1 MKETVVMKERDMHEI
16 TRHGSH
22 IVTLHLSMQDI
33 LLRRAADVLEAF
45 YTLPKSQQTPTG
57 PLNHISPG
65 LYYCGPK
72 SPALFPAIFTQQG
85 AFKQYSTSSADHL
98 CSGEK
103 DLSA

>member
-1 MKETVVMKERDMHEI
+1 
-16 TRHGSH
+16 
-22 IVTLHLSMQDI
+22 MQDI

-85 AFKQYSTSSADHL
+85 AFTPGRVNPAALVSQASGGKVATLIDEDVEAAQVESADAAV
-98 CSGEK
+98 EK
-103 DLSA
+103 Q